1 MSLADNKP
9 VVAAALAGAAAG
21 GALALL
27 ASRMCCCTKGAG
39 KAVAEL
45 PDESRQIYETNKS
58 NNQYM
63 EFHFTPGK
71 DLYSRKL
78 QNVSEAFDF
87 PIRLGQL
94 FEKHY
99 STKAGKGK
107 GRAMDLG
114 CATGASVFEMSKHF
128 EEVVGVDL
136 SKAFIS
142 TANKMKATGKLEYE
156 GPVQGDITIQRVA
169 TIDPTANV
177 DACKFF
183 VGDALNVDPALG
195 TFDAVLAA
203 NLLCR
208 VPHPRQL
215 LDSFSNLV
223 NKDGILVL
231 VSPYSWWEGATPVSE
246 WIGGVPGKPSSEE
259 QVKAILSKDFVL
271 IEDHDEPF
279 MIRDHIRRYQLGFS
293 HCTIWRRK

>member
-9 VVAAALAGAAAG
+9 IVAAALAGAAAG

-27 ASRMCCCTKGAG
+27 ASRCCCKPA
-39 KAVAEL
+39 KATAEL

-71 DLYSRKL
+71 ELYTRNLK
-78 QNVSEAFDF
+78 NVSEAFDF
-87 PIRLGQL
+87 PVRLGKL
-94 FEKHY
+94 FEKHT
-99 STKAGKGK
+99 SNKVAKGK

-114 CATGASVFEMSKHF
+114 CATGASVFEMSKYF
-128 EEVVGVDL
+128 DEVIGVDL
-136 SKAFIS
+136 SQAFIG
-142 TANKMKATGKLEYE
+142 TANKMKATGKLEYG

-169 TIDPTANV
+169 TLDPAANV

-195 TFDAVLAA
+195 TFDALLAA

-215 LDSFSNLV
+215 LDSFSKLINQG
-223 NKDGILVL
+223 GILVL
-231 VSPYSWWEGATPVSE
+231 VSPYSWWEGATPVAE
-246 WIGGVPGKPSSEE
+246 WIGGVPNKPSSEE
-259 QVKAILSKDFVL
+259 QVKAILSKDFEL
-271 IEDHDEPF
+271 LEDHDEPF

>member
-1 MSLADNKP
+1 MITSP
-9 VVAAALAGAAAG
+9 VVAAAIAGAAAG
-21 GALALL
+21 GVIALL
-27 ASRMCCCTKGAG
+27 ASRMCAKPEG
-39 KAVAEL
+39 KKEEL

-63 EFHFTPGK
+63 EFHFTKGT
-71 DLYSRKL
+71 DLYVRDLK
-78 QNVSEAFDF
+78 NVSEAFDF
-87 PIRLGQL
+87 PVRLGKI
-94 FEKHY
+94 FENYY
-99 STKAGKGK
+99 STKTGKGK

-128 EEVVGVDL
+128 DEVIGVDL

-142 TANKMKATGKLEYE
+142 TANKMKATGRLEYE

-169 TIDPTANV
+169 TLDPSVNV

-208 VPHPRQL
+208 VPHPRKL
-215 LDSFSNLV
+215 LDSFSKLINQGGV
-223 NKDGILVL
+223 LVL
-231 VSPYSWWEGATPVSE
+231 VSPYSWWEGATNVSE

-259 QVKAILSKDFVL
+259 QVIAILSKDFEL
-271 IEDHDEPF
+271 LDQHDEPF

-293 HCTIWRRK
+293 HCSIWRRK